1 MKQGSKILA
10 VIPARFQSKRLP
22 GKILTPI
29 AGKPLLQRLY
39 EEVSRSKLI
48 DRIIIATDS
57 KEVFDVVENFGGE
70 AIITSRKHRTGS
82 DRTAEVMHKL
92 GGQIIINVQADHLG
106 VGAAAYDRILKKIIA
121 DKNIKFATIARKIER
136 DEQLYNPDR
145 VKLIFDSSD
154 NALWFSRY
162 PLPFL
167 RGVDRNRAG
176 KFDFY
181 YHVGVYFFRKSALK
195 MFSSWPRTAM
205 EKAES
210 LEQLRILENHEKIRV
225 FKTKRNIL
233 SIDAPEDLKKIKKY
247 FILHKRGKKGAR

>member
-1 MKQGSKILA
+1 VKQGSKILA

-22 GKILTPI
+22 GKILTPV

-39 EEVSRSKLI
+39 KEVSQSKLI
-48 DRIIIATDS
+48 DRIIIAADS
-57 KEVFDVVENFGGE
+57 KEVVDIVEKFGGE
-70 AIITSRKHRTGS
+70 AILTSKKHRTGS

-92 GGQIIINVQADHLG
+92 GGQIIINIQADHLG
-106 VGAAAYDRILKKIIA
+106 VGGAAYDRILKNIIE
-121 DKNIKFATIARKIER
+121 DKEIKFATIARKIER

-145 VKLIFDSSD
+145 VKLLFDSSD

-167 RGVDRNRAG
+167 RGVDSNHAD

-181 YHVGVYFFRKSALK
+181 YHIGVYFFRKSSLK
-195 MFSSWPRTAM
+195 MFSYWPRTAF

-233 SIDAPEDLKKIKKY
+233 SVDAPEDLKKIEKH
-247 FILHKRGKKGAR
+247 FILHKRGKKRAR